1 MALYFLK
8 HSYNHV
14 SISVG
19 SKNGNLISKVSHRPL
34 GEQEQ
39 LPQAAKLPLGSA
51 TGKQIKYHATSQLE
65 CSLLCKD
72 DTVNFSK
79 YVMQKPWLAFTLH
92 FFPFSTVI
100 FVLRQKIKIHS
111 DCIAVEIDCCQTM
124 DLTDILWSSMIVGNV
139 RFANFSLNLFQDSSS
154 VCC

>member
-19 SKNGNLISKVSHRPL
+19 SKNGKLLSKGSHRPL

-39 LPQAAKLPLGSA
+39 LPQAAKLPFGSA

-72 DTVNFSK
+72 DTVDFSK
-79 YVMQKPWLAFTLH
+79 YLMQKPWLAFTLH
-92 FFPFSTVI
+92 LFLSQ
-100 FVLRQKIKIHS
+100 L
-111 DCIAVEIDCCQTM
+111 
-124 DLTDILWSSMIVGNV
+124 L
-139 RFANFSLNLFQDSSS
+139 SLF
-154 VCC
+154 

>member
-19 SKNGNLISKVSHRPL
+19 SKNGKSISKGSHRPL

-51 TGKQIKYHATSQLE
+51 TGEQIKYHATSQLE
-65 CSLLCKD
+65 CTLSIFQNIWCRSLG
-72 DTVNFSK
+72 
-79 YVMQKPWLAFTLH
+79 LH
-92 FFPFSTVI
+92 LPS
-100 FVLRQKIKIHS
+100 
-111 DCIAVEIDCCQTM
+111 
-124 DLTDILWSSMIVGNV
+124 ILFLSQLSS
-139 RFANFSLNLFQDSSS
+139 LF
-154 VCC
+154 

>member
-8 HSYNHV
+8 HSYNHI

-19 SKNGNLISKVSHRPL
+19 SKNVKLISKGSRRPL

-39 LPQAAKLPLGSA
+39 LPQAATLPLGST
-51 TGKQIKYHATSQLE
+51 TGKQMNYHATSQLE

-72 DTVNFSK
+72 DTVKFSK
-79 YVMQKPWLAFTLH
+79 YLMQKPWLAFTLH
-92 FFPFSTVI
+92 FIPFSTVI
-100 FVLRQKIKIHS
+100 FVKAKNK
-111 DCIAVEIDCCQTM
+111 DCIAVEINYCQTM
-124 DLTDILWSSMIVGNV
+124 DLTDILWFCMIAGSV
-139 RFANFSLNLFQDSSS
+139 RFSNFSLNLFQDSSS

>member
-8 HSYNHV
+8 HSYNHI

-19 SKNGNLISKVSHRPL
+19 FKNGKLISKGSHRPL

-72 DTVNFSK
+72 DTCQFFK
-79 YVMQKPWLAFTLH
+79 IFDAEALACIYLAFYS
-92 FFPFSTVI
+92 F
-100 FVLRQKIKIHS
+100 
-111 DCIAVEIDCCQTM
+111 
-124 DLTDILWSSMIVGNV
+124 
-139 RFANFSLNLFQDSSS
+139 LNCYLCFKAKKKDKL
-154 VCC
+154 